1 MTVCVFAMF
10 FKLFCKKD
18 HISDIRDS
26 NTKPS
31 PQELIKLL
39 FLKIMK
45 DGTDLKYKSITKT
58 LHHLQRTTLIY
69 LITRAI

>member
-1 MTVCVFAMF
+1 MF

-18 HISDIRDS
+18 HISDVRDS

-31 PQELIKLL
+31 LQKLIKLL
-39 FLKIMK
+39 FLEIMK
-45 DGTDLKYKSITKT
+45 DLKYKSITKT